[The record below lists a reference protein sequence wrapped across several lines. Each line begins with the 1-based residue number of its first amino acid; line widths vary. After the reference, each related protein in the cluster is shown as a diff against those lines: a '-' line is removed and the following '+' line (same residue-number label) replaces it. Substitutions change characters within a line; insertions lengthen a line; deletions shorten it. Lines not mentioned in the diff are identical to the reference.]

1 MANPRGVRLF
11 CVDGFPPPVHRRF
24 RSRAL
29 PLRCAL
35 RGGQCA
41 GQPARLFTDHQPDL
55 IPGAGAPR
63 CVFSGVPP
71 VGRGSRL
78 NRAAR
83 AKAWRVFEEYRTQL
97 AERGLKEVDDA
108 YRDAAVLLQNDRDEL
123 GYAAVIVDEAQDMGA
138 QAYRLIRNIVPA
150 DADDLFVVGDGHQRI
165 YGPNRVGRCGIDV
178 RGRSRSCAC
187 ITAPPR
193 RPAGGPPACWPAAPS
208 MISDGGSDD
217 DQGIT
222 SLTRGPE
229 PLLKHFDSR
238 EDQSAFI
245 VAYLKQI
252 QAEESSL
259 RGVCVVARTR
269 RERDAIG
276 GALKKQDLAHVA
288 LEADT
293 VDPAETEGVRL
304 ATMYRVKGLEFDR
317 VVRASM
323 NADLVPPAAI
333 DARGDTVERES
344 AKTEE
349 RALVYVAATRA
360 KKELLVL
367 SFDTPSRLL

>member
-1 MANPRGVRLF
+1 MPSG
-11 CVDGFPPPVHRRF
+11 HREVASAL
-24 RSRAL
+24 SRE
-29 PLRCAL
+29 R
-35 RGGQCA
+35 RGGREE
-41 GQPARLFTDHQPDL
+41 PL
-55 IPGAGAPR
+55 PGA
-63 CVFSGVPP
+63 
-71 VGRGSRL
+71 
-78 NRAAR
+78 
-83 AKAWRVFEEYRTQL
+83 
-97 AERGLKEVDDA
+97 
-108 YRDAAVLLQNDRDEL
+108 
-123 GYAAVIVDEAQDMGA
+123 
-138 QAYRLIRNIVPA
+138 
-150 DADDLFVVGDGHQRI
+150 
-165 YGPNRVGRCGIDV
+165 
-178 RGRSRSCAC
+178 
-187 ITAPPR
+187 
-193 RPAGGPPACWPAAPS
+193 
-208 MISDGGSDD
+208 
-217 DQGIT
+217 IT

-304 ATMYRVKGLEFDR
+304 ATMHRVKGLEFDR
-317 VVRASM
+317 VVMASM
-323 NADLVPPAAI
+323 NADVVPLPAAI
-333 DARGDTVERES
+333 DARGDAVERES